1 MVKLDYLLSKFIR
14 RAVFGYEGQTN
25 DLKVISKGSDGIEEM
40 TEDLNSGKIM
50 YAFLKV
56 NDPKTS
62 LPKCVLINW
71 QGEGA
76 NIVRKGLCANHVRDV
91 GNFFSGAHVT
101 LNARNEEEIEP
112 QLIIDKVAKAG
123 SAYSFKAPRSDDIGP
138 TGPIG
143 SNYQRINPIKE
154 INSKERDTFW
164 MKEEEEEKK
173 RVAEERKRFEAEKLR
188 LEQERKKREIVEE
201 QQREAKSEQRNEN
214 ITMIKEAEKFAF
226 ESTKKEE
233 SYFEEE
239 APAVNKSDELRR
251 IRNQEAQELISKRT
265 IDARSIFEQNT
276 VAGQMKRTPEKP
288 IRTSLAKNT
297 NPPPT
302 QEPVQEIRTPLTDLK
317 APEEPQSDE
326 EADQF
331 STIKRSPKD
340 AQETKKVD
348 QSPLAK
354 EIEVIQ
360 NEFAVTATDKL
371 IQREVEQVI
380 HITEQQLVDEVI
392 YQDFST
398 GPGLQARALYDYQA
412 GK

>member
-1 MVKLDYLLSKFIR
+1 MFIL
-14 RAVFGYEGQTN
+14 RAVFGYDAQTN
-25 DLKVISKGSDGIEEM
+25 DLKVISKGSGGIEEM

-62 LPKCVLINW
+62 LSKNVLINW

-91 GNFFSGAHVT
+91 ANFFSGAHVT

-112 QLIIDKVAKAG
+112 QLIIDKVAKSG
-123 SAYSFKAPRSDDIGP
+123 SAYSFKAPRSEDIGP
-138 TGPIG
+138 TGPVG
-143 SNYQRINPIKE
+143 SNYKRINPIQE

-164 MKEEEEEKK
+164 MKEEEEEK
-173 RVAEERKRFEAEKLR
+173 RRLEEERRRLEAEKLR
-188 LEQERKKREIVEE
+188 IEQERQQREIKETRD
-201 QQREAKSEQRNEN
+201 REAKSDQRNEN
-214 ITMIKEAEKFAF
+214 ITMIKQAEKFAF
-226 ESTKKEE
+226 ESQKKPDE
-233 SYFEEE
+233 YVEEE
-239 APAVNKSDELRR
+239 VVHVNKSDELRR
-251 IRNQEAQELISKRT
+251 QRNQEAQELISKRT

-288 IRTSLAKNT
+288 VRNSLNKVCSNK
-297 NPPPT
+297 
-302 QEPVQEIRTPLTDLK
+302 EEIRTPLTELK
-317 APEEPQSDE
+317 QQQEEPQSDE
-326 EADQF
+326 ESDQF

-340 AQETKKVD
+340 VQDVKKVD

-360 NEFAVTATDKL
+360 NEFAVTAPDKL
-371 IQREVEQVI
+371 MQREVEQVQNI

-392 YQDFST
+392 YQDFSA

-412 GK
+412 GMINF

>member
-1 MVKLDYLLSKFIR
+1 
-14 RAVFGYEGQTN
+14 
-25 DLKVISKGSDGIEEM
+25 
-40 TEDLNSGKIM
+40 M

-76 NIVRKGLCANHVRDV
+76 NTVRKGICANHVRDV
-91 GNFFSGAHVT
+91 AKFFSGAHVT

-112 QLIIDKVAKAG
+112 QLIIDKVARAG

-173 RVAEERKRFEAEKLR
+173 RVAAERKRLEEEKLR
-188 LEQERKKREIVEE
+188 IEQERQEREVAEAKE
-201 QQREAKSEQRNEN
+201 REARNELRNEN
-214 ITMIKEAEKFAF
+214 IEMIKQAEKVAF
-226 ESTKKEE
+226 EQQNKQETPE
-233 SYFEEE
+233 YFQDEVVT
-239 APAVNKSDELRR
+239 VNKSDELRR
-251 IRNQEAQELISKRT
+251 QRNLEAQELISKRT

-288 IRTSLAKNT
+288 VRSSLNKS
-297 NPPPT
+297 PK
-302 QEPVQEIRTPLTDLK
+302 ESEIRTQVSDIKNT
-317 APEEPQSDE
+317 EEIQSDDE
-326 EADQF
+326 TEQF

-340 AQETKKVD
+340 AQENKKVD

-360 NEFAVTATDKL
+360 NEFALTSTENL
-371 IQREVEQVI
+371 IKQEENVEPVI

-392 YQDFST
+392 YQDFSA

-412 GK
+412 GMYTVG

>member
-1 MVKLDYLLSKFIR
+1 
-14 RAVFGYEGQTN
+14 
-25 DLKVISKGSDGIEEM
+25 M
-40 TEDLNSGKIM
+40 TEDLNSGKVM

-76 NIVRKGLCANHVRDV
+76 NIVRKGVCANHIRDV
-91 GNFFSGAHVT
+91 ANFFSGHHAT
-101 LNARNEEEIEP
+101 INARNEEEIDP

-123 SAYSFKAPRSDDIGP
+123 SAYSFKAPRSEDIGP

-143 SNYQRINPIKE
+143 TNYKRINPIQE

-173 RVAEERKRFEAEKLR
+173 RVEEERKRLEQEKLR
-188 LEQERKKREIVEE
+188 LEQERKQREIEE
-201 QQREAKSEQRNEN
+201 TRERDAKSDQRNEN
-214 ITMIKEAEKFAF
+214 IIQIKKAEKLAF
-226 ESTKKEE
+226 ENEKKQE
-233 SYFEEE
+233 SQEFYDEDIVK
-239 APAVNKSDELRR
+239 VNKSDELRR
-251 IRNQEAQELISKRT
+251 QRNQEAQELISKRT

-288 IRTSLAKNT
+288 IRNSLNKQT
-297 NPPPT
+297 NST
-302 QEPVQEIRTPLTDLK
+302 KQETIQQEIRTPLTDLK
-317 APEEPQSDE
+317 TQPETVESDE
-326 EADQF
+326 ESDQF

-340 AQETKKVD
+340 AQHVNNEKID
-348 QSPLAK
+348 QSPLAR

-360 NEFAVTATDKL
+360 NEFAVTATEKL
-371 IQREVEQVI
+371 MQREVEPVQNI

-392 YQDFST
+392 YQDFSA
-398 GPGLQARALYDYQA
+398 GPGLQARALYDYEA
-412 GK
+412 GNKFFAV

>member
-1 MVKLDYLLSKFIR
+1 M
-14 RAVFGYEGQTN
+14 
-25 DLKVISKGSDGIEEM
+25 GSGGIEEM

-50 YAFLKV
+50 YAFLKI

-62 LPKCVLINW
+62 LPKYVLINW

-91 GNFFSGAHVT
+91 SNFFSGAHVT
-101 LNARNEEEIEP
+101 INARNEEEIEP
-112 QLIIDKVAKAG
+112 QLIIDKVSKSG

-138 TGPIG
+138 TGPVG
-143 SNYQRINPIKE
+143 SNYKRINPIKE

-173 RVAEERKRFEAEKLR
+173 RVAEERKRIEEEKIR
-188 LEQERKKREIVEE
+188 LELER
-201 QQREAKSEQRNEN
+201 QQREIQEAKIRDAKTELRNEN
-214 ITMIKEAEKFAF
+214 IMQIQEAEKHARDVNKKV
-226 ESTKKEE
+226 ESPTNYEDE
-233 SYFEEE
+233 IVS
-239 APAVNKSDELRR
+239 VNKSDELRR
-251 IRNQEAQELISKRT
+251 QRNQEAQDLISKRT

-288 IRTSLAKNT
+288 VRNSLSKINKENEVVPQNKNL
-297 NPPPT
+297 
-302 QEPVQEIRTPLTDLK
+302 EEI
-317 APEEPQSDE
+317 QSDDE
-326 EADQF
+326 SEQY

-340 AQETKKVD
+340 AQEMKKVD

-360 NEFAVTATDKL
+360 NEFALTATENLLKQDN
-371 IQREVEQVI
+371 VEPVI

-398 GPGLQARALYDYQA
+398 GPGLQAKALYDYQA
-412 GK
+412 GKYIYIFFIVPYIVFILENFLRKLLNIHFYLKK